1 MSADAM
7 PQPLQAG
14 DKIIDFELSDAH
26 GRLYSTAELRKKGLL
41 LLFIFKVGCGTCK
54 YSAPFIQR
62 LHRQY
67 AEGSDGKFTV
77 LGVSQDDAAATEAF
91 AKEYGN
97 LTFPI
102 VLDSNLD
109 VAEWY
114 NLIGVPDL
122 YLLGSQETI
131 LYAIP
136 GHFNQTGFNEI
147 AKRAAEVT
155 NKPYTPV
162 VLPEDDAPSIKPG

>member
-1 MSADAM
+1 MSAEAM
-7 PQPLQAG
+7 PQPLQTG
-14 DKIIDFELSDAH
+14 DKIIDFELPDAH
-26 GRLYSTAELRKKGLL
+26 GRLYSTAELRKQGLL

-77 LGVSQDDAAATEAF
+77 LGVSQDDAPATEAF
-91 AKEYGN
+91 AKEHGD

-109 VAEWY
+109 VSWLY
-114 NLIGVPDL
+114 GVPWVAL
-122 YLLGSQETI
+122 ISLVYFVRRGLRVASAGSR
-131 LYAIP
+131 P
-136 GHFNQTGFNEI
+136 MR
-147 AKRAAEVT
+147 K
-155 NKPYTPV
+155 
-162 VLPEDDAPSIKPG
+162 D